1 MVHPRRFELLT
12 LRFGGECSIQL
23 SYGCPLTGY
32 YDPMAVSTAVFY
44 LRIL

>member
-23 SYGCPLTGY
+23 SYGCPLTEY
-32 YDPMAVSTAVFY
+32 YDAFIRFHPS

>member
-23 SYGCPLTGY
+23 SYGCALKAY
-32 YDPMAVSTAVFY
+32 YDGPAP
-44 LRIL
+44 LHLHLH